1 MFFFITRWLKM
12 KREYDF
18 SSAVRGKFF
27 RKGAE
32 LNFPIY
38 VDGPIH
44 KRLERLAKR
53 KGKPVTDL
61 VNQLLKKI
69 LSCWK
74 AGRSV
79 SP

>member
-1 MFFFITRWLKM
+1 MKHGSIGEDDM

-18 SSAVRGKFF
+18 SRAVRGKFF

-38 VDGPIH
+38 VDGRMH
-44 KRLERLAKR
+44 KRLELLAKR

-61 VNQLLKKI
+61 VNQLLKRDLELLES
-69 LSCWK
+69 LS
-74 AGRSV
+74 
-79 SP
+79 